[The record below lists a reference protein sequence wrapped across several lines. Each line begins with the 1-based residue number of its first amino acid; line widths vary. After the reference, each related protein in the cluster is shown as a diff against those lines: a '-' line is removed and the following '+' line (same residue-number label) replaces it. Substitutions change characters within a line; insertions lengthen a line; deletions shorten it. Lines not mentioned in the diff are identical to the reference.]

1 MRGRRVAAAALA
13 TVGLLLLPGAIMA
26 NWATTQ
32 LIETERFVA
41 TLAPLAEDPAVQDRI
56 ITEVTAL
63 VDEQVDI
70 DAVTTELLSGL
81 GEALELG
88 PRAQAALELVSAPI
102 AAGVRSLVS
111 DVVTEVVQA
120 PAFSAAWKR
129 SIEVAHTQAIR
140 LLSGAPDSLLTLD
153 RDGTLSL
160 PLGPIVADVRTA
172 LVEEGVPF
180 AAAIPDTDRSI
191 VLAEV
196 PNLALARVLFQVGV
210 TVGFWLPWITAALLI
225 GAVLVAPRR
234 PATAR
239 TIAVVALGVAALL
252 AVGFVL
258 ARIAIAAYVGPD
270 SSALAAS
277 VFDAMTAYAVS
288 TIIGLLVLS
297 VVIVLVA
304 WWLGSSALAAKA
316 RATLDARFTQAREA
330 LGIGPSTLGLALHRW
345 RVPLRWAA
353 VVLAALPA
361 LLLPPLSAL
370 TVFASALLAAG
381 LLVVIE
387 LLAVAPPPP
396 PPPAKPTPA
405 QRTPPKSV
413 APAAPAQRTPP
424 KSAEPAAPAKRATR
438 ARSTTTA
445 S

>member
-41 TLAPLAEDPAVQDRI
+41 TLAPLADDPAVQDRI
-56 ITEVTAL
+56 IAEVTAL

-70 DAVTTELLSGL
+70 DAVTSELLGGL
-81 GEALELG
+81 GEALDLG

-140 LLSGAPDSLLTLD
+140 LLAGSSDSLLTLD

-172 LVEEGVPF
+172 LVEQGVPF
-180 AAAIPDTDRSI
+180 AAAIPDTDRAI

-196 PNLALARVLFQVGV
+196 PNLALARVVYQVGV

-239 TIAVVALGVAALL
+239 TIAIVTLGVAALL
-252 AVGFVL
+252 AIGFVL
-258 ARIAIAAYVGPD
+258 ARVAIAAYVGPE
-270 SSALAAS
+270 SSALARS

-288 TIIGLLVLS
+288 TIVALLVLS
-297 VVIVLVA
+297 IVIVLAA
-304 WWLGSSALAAKA
+304 WWLGSSSLAAKSRAALNERFGEA
-316 RATLDARFTQAREA
+316 RDA
-330 LGIGPSTLGLALHRW
+330 LGIAPTPFGLTLHRW
-345 RVPLRWAA
+345 RASVRVA
-353 VVLAALPA
+353 VVLLAALPA
-361 LLLPPLSAL
+361 LLVPPLSVV
-370 TVFASALLAAG
+370 TVLACALLAAG
-381 LLVVIE
+381 LLVVVE

-396 PPPAKPTPA
+396 PPPAKRASRPRA
-405 QRTPPKSV
+405 SSV
-413 APAAPAQRTPP
+413 A
-424 KSAEPAAPAKRATR
+424 S
-438 ARSTTTA
+438 
-445 S
+445 

>member
-1 MRGRRVAAAALA
+1 MRGRRAAAAALA

-41 TLAPLAEDPAVQDRI
+41 TLAPLADDPAVQDRI
-56 ITEVTAL
+56 IAEVTAL

-70 DAVTTELLSGL
+70 DAVTSELLGGL
-81 GEALELG
+81 GEALDLG

-140 LLSGAPDSLLTLD
+140 LLAGSSDSLLTLD

-172 LVEEGVPF
+172 LVEQGVPF
-180 AAAIPDTDRSI
+180 AAAIPDTDRAI

-196 PNLALARVLFQVGV
+196 PNLALARVVYQVGV

-239 TIAVVALGVAALL
+239 TIAIVTLGVAALL
-252 AVGFVL
+252 AIGFVL
-258 ARIAIAAYVGPD
+258 ARVAIAAYVGPE
-270 SSALAAS
+270 SSALARS

-288 TIIGLLVLS
+288 TIVALLVLS
-297 VVIVLVA
+297 IVIVLAA
-304 WWLGSSALAAKA
+304 WWLGSSSLAAKSRAALNERFGEA
-316 RATLDARFTQAREA
+316 RDA
-330 LGIGPSTLGLALHRW
+330 LGIAPTPFGLTLHRW
-345 RVPLRWAA
+345 RAPVRVV
-353 VVLAALPA
+353 VVLLSALPA
-361 LLLPPLSAL
+361 LLLPPLSVV
-370 TVFASALLAAG
+370 TVLACALLAAG
-381 LLVVIE
+381 LLVVVE

-396 PPPAKPTPA
+396 PP
-405 QRTPPKSV
+405 
-413 APAAPAQRTPP
+413 
-424 KSAEPAAPAKRATR
+424 AKRASRPR
-438 ARSTTTA
+438 ASTVA
-445 S
+445 G

>member
-41 TLAPLAEDPAVQDRI
+41 TLAPLADDPAVHDRI
-56 ITEVTAL
+56 IAEVTAL

-160 PLGPIVADVRTA
+160 PLGPIVADVRA
-172 LVEEGVPF
+172 SLIEEGVPF
-180 AAAIPDTDRSI
+180 AAAIPDTDRAI

-196 PNLALARVLFQVGV
+196 PNLALARVVYQVGV

-225 GAVLVAPRR
+225 GAVLLAPRR

-239 TIAVVALGVAALL
+239 TIAIVGLVVAALL
-252 AVGFVL
+252 AIGFAL
-258 ARIAIAAYVGPD
+258 ARTAIAAYVGPE
-270 SSALAAS
+270 SSALARS

-288 TIIGLLVLS
+288 TIVGLLVLS
-297 VVIVLVA
+297 IVIVLA
-304 WWLGSSALAAKA
+304 TWWLGSSTLAVKGHAAFGA
-316 RATLDARFTQAREA
+316 RLTLAREA
-330 LGIGPSTLGLALHRW
+330 LGIGPTDFTLALHRW
-345 RVPLRWAA
+345 RAPVRIA
-353 VVLAALPA
+353 VVLLAALPA
-361 LLLPPLSAL
+361 LLLPPLSVVSVL
-370 TVFASALLAAG
+370 ASALLAAG
-381 LLVVIE
+381 LLVVVE

-396 PPPAKPTPA
+396 PP
-405 QRTPPKSV
+405 V
-413 APAAPAQRTPP
+413 
-424 KSAEPAAPAKRATR
+424 KRAPRPRTI
-438 ARSTTTA
+438 AAA

>member
-1 MRGRRVAAAALA
+1 MRGRRVAAVALA

-41 TLAPLAEDPAVQDRI
+41 TLAPLADDPAVQDRI
-56 ITEVTAL
+56 IAEVTAL
-63 VDEQVDI
+63 VDEHVDI
-70 DAVTTELLSGL
+70 DAVTSDLLGGL

-88 PRAQAALELVSAPI
+88 PKAQAALDLVSAPI

-111 DVVTEVVQA
+111 DVVTEVVQS

-129 SIEVAHTQAIR
+129 SIEVGHSQAIR
-140 LLSGAPDSLLTLD
+140 LLAGSPDSLLTLD

-172 LVEEGVPF
+172 LVEQGVPF
-180 AAAIPDTDRSI
+180 AAAIPDVDRAI

-196 PNLALARVLFQVGV
+196 PNLALARVVYQVGV

-239 TIAVVALGVAALL
+239 TIAIVTLGVAALL
-252 AVGFVL
+252 TVGFVL
-258 ARIAIAAYVGPD
+258 ARVAIAAYVGPE
-270 SSALAAS
+270 SSALARS

-288 TIIGLLVLS
+288 TIVGLLVLS
-297 VVIVLVA
+297 VVIVVAA
-304 WWLGSSALAAKA
+304 WWLGSSALAAKG
-316 RATLDARFTQAREA
+316 RAALSERLVQAREA
-330 LGIGPSTLGLALHRW
+330 LGIAPTPFGLALHRW
-345 RVPLRWAA
+345 RAPVRIA
-353 VVLAALPA
+353 VVLLAALPA

-370 TVFASALLAAG
+370 SVLACSLLAAG
-381 LLVVIE
+381 LLVVVE
-387 LLAVAPPPP
+387 VLAVAPPPP
-396 PPPAKPTPA
+396 PPP
-405 QRTPPKSV
+405 
-413 APAAPAQRTPP
+413 
-424 KSAEPAAPAKRATR
+424 PAKRASRPR
-438 ARSTTTA
+438 ATA
-445 S
+445 AAS

>member
-1 MRGRRVAAAALA
+1 MRGRRIAAAALA
-13 TVGLLLLPGAIMA
+13 TVGMLLLPGAIMA
-26 NWATTQ
+26 HWATTQ

-41 TLAPLAEDPAVQDRI
+41 TLAPLADDPAVQDRI

-70 DAVTTELLSGL
+70 DAVTAQLLSGL
-81 GEALELG
+81 GEALDLG
-88 PRAQAALELVSAPI
+88 PRAQAALGLVSAPI

-111 DVVTEVVQA
+111 DVVSEVVRA

-160 PLGPIVADVRTA
+160 PLGPIVADVRAA
-172 LVEEGVPF
+172 LVDEGVPF
-180 AAAIPDTDRSI
+180 AAAIPDIDRAI

-196 PNLALARVLFQVGV
+196 PNLALARVIFQVGV

-225 GAVLVAPRR
+225 GAVVLSPRR

-239 TIAVVALGVAALL
+239 TIAAIALGVAAAL
-252 AVGFVL
+252 AVGFAL
-258 ARIAIAAYVGPD
+258 ARTAIVAYAGPE
-270 SSALAAS
+270 SSALASS

-297 VVIVLVA
+297 VVVVGVA
-304 WWLGSSALAAKA
+304 WGFGSSALAARGRAALGA
-316 RATLDARFTQAREA
+316 RRTQAREA
-330 LGIGPSTLGLALHRW
+330 LGIEPSPLGEALHRW
-345 RVPLRWAA
+345 RMPLRIVA
-353 VVLAALPA
+353 VVLAFLPA

-370 TVFASALLAAG
+370 TVLASALLATG
-381 LLVVIE
+381 LLVVVE

-396 PPPAKPTPA
+396 SAK
-405 QRTPPKSV
+405 RTPRPRTRV
-413 APAAPAQRTPP
+413 AAG
-424 KSAEPAAPAKRATR
+424 
-438 ARSTTTA
+438 
-445 S
+445 

>member
-41 TLAPLAEDPAVQDRI
+41 TLAPLADDPAVQDRI
-56 ITEVTAL
+56 IAEVTAL

-70 DAVTTELLSGL
+70 DAVTSELLGGL
-81 GEALELG
+81 GEALDLG
-88 PRAQAALELVSAPI
+88 PKAQAALELVSAPI

-129 SIEVAHTQAIR
+129 SIEIAHTQAIR

-160 PLGPIVADVRTA
+160 PLGPIVADVRIA
-172 LVEEGVPF
+172 LVEQGVPF
-180 AAAIPDTDRSI
+180 AAAIPDIDRAI

-225 GAVLVAPRR
+225 AAVVVAPRR
-234 PATAR
+234 PTTAR
-239 TIAVVALGVAALL
+239 TIAIIGLIVAAVL
-252 AVGFVL
+252 AIGFVL
-258 ARIAIAAYVGPD
+258 ARVAIAAYVGPE

-304 WWLGSSALAAKA
+304 WWLGSSALAARA
-316 RATLDARFTQAREA
+316 RAALDARFTQAREA
-330 LGIGPSTLGLALHRW
+330 LGIGASDLGRSLHRW

-370 TVFASALLAAG
+370 TVLASALLAAG

-387 LLAVAPPPP
+387 LLAVALPP
-396 PPPAKPTPA
+396 PPPAKT
-405 QRTPPKSV
+405 
-413 APAAPAQRTPP
+413 
-424 KSAEPAAPAKRATR
+424 APAKRATR
-438 ARSTTTA
+438 ARTTSTA